1 MSQQSSEGPDA
12 AEGRI
17 EDATRGEEEREAQA
31 AHTADRPPT
40 ADEEAAAEANTLD
53 PEVSAHEREM
63 DKLGADVKGEGEIR

>member
-1 MSQQSSEGPDA
+1 MSQHSSDGPDA
-12 AEGRI
+12 GEDRI

-31 AHTADRPPT
+31 AHRADRPPT

-63 DKLGADVKGEGEIR
+63 DKLGAHVKGEGEIR